1 MSDPGA
7 LPELAWLPVD
17 KLDVDPAYQR
27 TLDTKASQKLIQ
39 KIADGFRWIS
49 FQAILA
55 TPVGKGDDKRWLVI
69 DGQHRVAAARLCEI
83 EHVPAVVVAEASQSE
98 QAAAFVGANRNRVP
112 MSAQALYHAELAAGE
127 PEALTIARLAAA
139 AGIAIV
145 RHNLAARPI
154 SFSPN

>member
-7 LPELAWLPVD
+7 KPDLYWLPVD

-55 TPVGKGDDKRWLVI
+55 TPVGKADGKRWLII
-69 DGQHRVAAARLCEI
+69 DGQHRVAAARQCGI
-83 EHVPAVVVAEASQSE
+83 AHVPAVVVAEASQQE
-98 QAAAFVGANRNRVP
+98 QAAVL
-112 MSAQALYHAELAAGE
+112 SAPTRIGC
-127 PEALTIARLAAA
+127 RC
-139 AGIAIV
+139 
-145 RHNLAARPI
+145 RPRRFI
-154 SFSPN
+154 TPVSRPAKPKR